1 MDWLL
6 LAGGLI
12 LLTGGAHAM
21 VTGGVS
27 LALRLGLSPL
37 VIGLTLMAY
46 GTSSPEL
53 VVSVQASLR
62 GNGALAV
69 GNVLGS
75 NLCNLALILGLCAL
89 IKPIVTTRAIL
100 RREVPILV
108 AASVLGALLLW
119 NGRLVRWES
128 TVFVGLLVAYTW
140 MAVIWER
147 RGGSITEGA
156 DELPKTSRSLP
167 KAGLLMAVGLGMLL
181 FGSDLLIRGA
191 ISLATGWGMS
201 EAVIGLTLVAIGTS
215 LPELAL
221 SLVAAVRGH
230 ADMAVGNVVGS
241 STFNILGI
249 LGATGLSAPVP
260 DIQLARSDLVML
272 VVVAVILLP
281 LLRTGHRL
289 SRTEG
294 GFLVAAYVGYLTW
307 IIVRP

>member
-21 VTGGVS
+21 VTGGVT

-89 IKPIVTTRAIL
+89 IQPIAATRAIL
-100 RREVPILV
+100 RRELPILV
-108 AASVLGALLLW
+108 GASLLGALLLW

-128 TVFVGLLVAYTW
+128 LVFVGLLVAYTG
-140 MAVIWER
+140 MAAVWER
-147 RGGSITEGA
+147 RRGASTEGA
-156 DELPKTSRSLP
+156 DELPQVSRSLP
-167 KAGLLMAVGLGMLL
+167 TAGLLVAGGLVMLL
-181 FGSDLLIRGA
+181 LGSDFLIRGA
-191 ISLATGWGMS
+191 VSLATAWGVG
-201 EAVIGLTLVAIGTS
+201 EAVIGLTIVAIGTS
-215 LPELAL
+215 LPELAI
-221 SLVAAVRGH
+221 SVVAAVRGH

-260 DIQLARSDLVML
+260 DVQVARSDLVML
-272 VVVAVILLP
+272 LVVAVIIVP

-289 SRTEG
+289 SRGEG
-294 GFLVAAYVGYLTW
+294 AFLVAGYAGYLTW
-307 IIVRP
+307 IVLRT

>member
-1 MDWLL
+1 LAKQIEQPL
-6 LAGGLI
+6 HLGITEAGGL
-12 LLTGGAHAM
+12 
-21 VTGGVS
+21 
-27 LALRLGLSPL
+27 
-37 VIGLTLMAY
+37 
-46 GTSSPEL
+46 
-53 VVSVQASLR
+53 
-62 GNGALAV
+62 
-69 GNVLGS
+69 
-75 NLCNLALILGLCAL
+75 
-89 IKPIVTTRAIL
+89 
-100 RREVPILV
+100 
-108 AASVLGALLLW
+108 
-119 NGRLVRWES
+119 
-128 TVFVGLLVAYTW
+128 
-140 MAVIWER
+140 
-147 RGGSITEGA
+147 RGGTVKS
-156 DELPKTSRSLP
+156 
-167 KAGLLMAVGLGMLL
+167 AVGLGMLL

-241 STFNILGI
+241 STFIIIGF